1 MSSRSFSFIKKNFIV
16 FYSFIIS
23 VYAYGVNP
31 FERPGSRQ
39 AKPPNIIRQAPPPP
53 APKPLNPNIELRGMF
68 FYEDEWYFSLHDRQK
83 NKGAWL
89 KVGESF
95 DDGKVEVIG
104 YDEENDKVKLKGGFS
119 LQLKGPSNLVLPV
132 PSGQPVKNLSPGKNK
147 ISSPKRQIISPTS
160 NRVPPRITSPKR

>member
-1 MSSRSFSFIKKNFIV
+1 MCSESFSLIKKYFV
-16 FYSFIIS
+16 FSYSLIFS
-23 VYAYGVNP
+23 VYTYGVNP

-39 AKPPNIIRQAPPPP
+39 AKPPTVIRQAPPPP

-68 FYEDEWYFSLHDRQK
+68 FYKNEWYFSLHDRQK

-104 YDEENDKVKLKGGFS
+104 YDKENDKVKLKGGFS

-132 PSGQPVKNLSPGKNK
+132 PSGQPVKNPSTAKNK
-147 ISSPKRQIISPTS
+147 LSSPKRQIISPSS
-160 NRVPPRITSPKR
+160 NRVPPRITLPKR